1 MKKFLI
7 ILLAGMMACSS
18 SSKIKKTAATTS
30 TTVQAKDTTATTTT
44 TTTTTV
50 TTTDPEFAK
59 AMVKV
64 PGITSERLIEGN
76 KIYMQ
81 DCTRCHAMK
90 EPSNYTPEQW
100 EPILLRMFVKAK
112 LSDEHEK
119 TLIRDY
125 VMAKS
130 K

>member
-1 MKKFLI
+1 MKKLGI
-7 ILLAGMMACSS
+7 ILLTGLMACSS
-18 SSKIKKTAATTS
+18 SSKIKKTNTVAATS
-30 TTVQAKDTTATTTT
+30 TTPVEVSTIP
-44 TTTTTV
+44 V
-50 TTTDPEFAK
+50 TPVDPELEK
-59 AMVKV
+59 AMIKV
-64 PGITSERLIEGN
+64 PGITAERLAEGQ

-90 EPSNYTPEQW
+90 DPANYTPLQW
-100 EPILLRMFVKAK
+100 EPILVRMFANAK
-112 LSDEHEK
+112 LTDEHEK